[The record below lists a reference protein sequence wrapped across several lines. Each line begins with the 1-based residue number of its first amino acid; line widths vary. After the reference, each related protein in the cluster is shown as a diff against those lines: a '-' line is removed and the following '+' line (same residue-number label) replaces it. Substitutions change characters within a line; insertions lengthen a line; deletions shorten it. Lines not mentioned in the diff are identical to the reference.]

1 MGRDM
6 GYSKLKIM
14 KSAAG
19 YYYLGREYTGEDGF
33 VEPGSRESGYF
44 KTREEAEKMLG
55 MLEYLEAEED

>member
-1 MGRDM
+1 M

-33 VEPGSRESGYF
+33 VWPGSRESGYF

-55 MLEYLEAEED
+55 MLEYLEAEEN